1 MGFFDSFVPSKVEAA
16 KPMPVTDVEVLAAL
30 APVNSIDSLGSPYFT
45 NGQSATRGEAMGVP
59 TIARARGIICS
70 TVASFEL
77 HTYDKATDM
86 KVEQPRVIR
95 QPDPR
100 ITGAEFWAWISEDLL
115 FRPAAYAYVM
125 QRYADTGRIQAMERI
140 APERVT
146 LKTNVNGTQIEGY
159 YLDGTPIPSEDL
171 VVFGGLDEGLLNRAG
186 RTVRAAHALEKAAYN
201 FAINPI
207 PQTVLKSNGVN
218 LPKDRVSALLAGWR
232 RARQES
238 STAFLNAD
246 VSLES
251 YGYDPKN
258 LQLNEARQYLA
269 LELCRAIG
277 LPAWFASADPS
288 SMTYSNAINQ
298 RRDLV
303 DFSIRPIMTVIE
315 QRLSLTDFT
324 PASQFVRFSLDDFL
338 RGNPYERA
346 QVYEIL
352 NRIGA
357 MTVEEI
363 RSEED
368 LIS

>member
-1 MGFFDSFVPSKVEAA
+1 
-16 KPMPVTDVEVLAAL
+16 
-30 APVNSIDSLGSPYFT
+30 
-45 NGQSATRGEAMGVP
+45 
-59 TIARARGIICS
+59 
-70 TVASFEL
+70 
-77 HTYDKATDM
+77 
-86 KVEQPRVIR
+86 
-95 QPDPR
+95 
-100 ITGAEFWAWISEDLL
+100 
-115 FRPAAYAYVM
+115 
-125 QRYADTGRIQAMERI
+125 
-140 APERVT
+140 
-146 LKTNVNGTQIEGY
+146 VNGTQIEGY

-324 PASQFVRFSLDDFL
+324 PASQYVRFSLDDFL

-357 MTVEEI
+357 MSVEEI
-363 RSEED
+363 RQEED